1 MQAVSH
7 EPEASLQ
14 AVTAM
19 AERRQQAG
27 LCRSQ
32 AASTPD
38 PKSLQPYRWALTS
51 CLLQSECLALLYPP
65 SPLLLC
71 PLASPPDQS
80 CSDSPL
86 CISALPKPL
95 YFYFLPKP
103 ALAAFPS
110 LASSTH
116 FINMLFTSACRSLA
130 TILNNW
136 QFAQEVAISGFDGL
150 FYFPFRRAAKAVKMG
165 GHGGPEPRAEMREA
179 VCSPVPVNLLLCFL
193 NSSIRSSSHGHLTCL
208 FVDLLPEISTPHPF
222 SPLKPLVLESMS
234 LYLVLNFR
242 AIFFQTP
249 YITNPSCFPAK
260 S

>member
-1 MQAVSH
+1 MHCSVQAVSH

-27 LCRSQ
+27 LRRSP

-38 PKSLQPYRWALTS
+38 PKSLHPYWWAFTS
-51 CLLQSECLALLYPP
+51 YSLQSECLALLYPP
-65 SPLLLC
+65 SPLLLY
-71 PLASPPDQS
+71 PLVSPPEQS
-80 CSDSPL
+80 CSNSPL
-86 CISALPKPL
+86 CTSALPEPP

-136 QFAQEVAISGFDGL
+136 QFAQEVAISGVDGL
-150 FYFPFRRAAKAVKMG
+150 FYFPSQRAAKAVEMG
-165 GHGGPEPRAEMREA
+165 GHGKA
-179 VCSPVPVNLLLCFL
+179 
-193 NSSIRSSSHGHLTCL
+193 
-208 FVDLLPEISTPHPF
+208 
-222 SPLKPLVLESMS
+222 
-234 LYLVLNFR
+234 
-242 AIFFQTP
+242 
-249 YITNPSCFPAK
+249 
-260 S
+260 